1 MNLHEVADPEE
12 TGRNDP
18 REVDEYLLGVS
29 EDLEGGEA
37 VDVCKGFEVI
47 CGGDHDEANEA
58 VAELED
64 GDYLG

>member
-47 CGGDHDEANEA
+47 GGGDHDEANEA

-64 GDYLG
+64 GDYIG